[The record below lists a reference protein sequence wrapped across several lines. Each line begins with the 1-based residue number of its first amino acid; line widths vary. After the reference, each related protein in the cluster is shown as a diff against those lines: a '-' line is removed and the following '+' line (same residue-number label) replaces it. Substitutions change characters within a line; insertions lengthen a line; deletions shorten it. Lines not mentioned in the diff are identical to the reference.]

1 MRTNAPAVTRIRSN
15 LVVFLFAVF
24 VRALLV
30 VALDASSSTSSGA
43 PLLQAGVPTS
53 FSRGSSK
60 YLAAVLGAPNAA
72 GQRREGVERA
82 PSILRAA
89 GIVDDIRALGWD
101 ARDLGDAHEPK
112 PPVPSPPRGPPGPP
126 TVPRVRK
133 TNAWRDA
140 DAASLHEIVARR
152 VHDAKTSGAVPLI
165 LGGDH
170 SVAIGSVAGALR
182 DDPAL
187 SVIWIDA
194 HADLNTPQ
202 TSETGNLHG
211 MSLAMVAGLADAASW
226 PDGAY
231 DWLLKDDF
239 HDDDRVRQPR
249 LDLRRLVY
257 VGLRDVDPPE
267 VDRIANLGIK
277 AFTADDVRSLGA
289 ERVARLV
296 LDHLRDANGGDAL
309 TSSIHVSLDVDSLDP
324 TRMNATGTPVPLGL
338 ELANL
343 LDFLRELRR
352 GMAITSADL
361 VELNVELVD
370 EATRGGYV
378 DTARALAR
386 ALLGEAGCAEPG
398 RAMT

>member
-1 MRTNAPAVTRIRSN
+1 MSASLGAGEN
-15 LVVFLFAVF
+15 LGGDVVWSAADRRLA
-24 VRALLV
+24 LV
-30 VALDASSSTSSGA
+30 VALDASSSTSS

-112 PPVPSPPRGPPGPP
+112 PPVPSPPHGPPGPP

-194 HADLNTPQ
+194 HADVMAARSAPVTPDVRATNTRSPDGDVP
-202 TSETGNLHG
+202 SHD
-211 MSLAMVAGLADAASW
+211 ADAAVEHL
-226 PDGAY
+226 GEVTV
-231 DWLLKDDF
+231 LG
-239 HDDDRVRQPR
+239 R
-249 LDLRRLVY
+249 
-257 VGLRDVDPPE
+257 GL
-267 VDRIANLGIK
+267 
-277 AFTADDVRSLGA
+277 
-289 ERVARLV
+289 
-296 LDHLRDANGGDAL
+296 
-309 TSSIHVSLDVDSLDP
+309 
-324 TRMNATGTPVPLGL
+324 
-338 ELANL
+338 
-343 LDFLRELRR
+343 
-352 GMAITSADL
+352 
-361 VELNVELVD
+361 
-370 EATRGGYV
+370 GGYV
-378 DTARALAR
+378 
-386 ALLGEAGCAEPG
+386 ALLLAGASHSRRRSRIGGPLERHPFSGLVPSAGELLHTP
-398 RAMT
+398 